1 MPKCYTMYQELLSQN
16 HFWHVLQTCLDQG
29 EMIFCPAQFFRVNF
43 LLVTCAYKRG
53 SLLFFAPP
61 RLHKSPAWLSLQAFR
76 TMVAFLH
83 LDGNGALRSGV
94 SVGK

>member
-1 MPKCYTMYQELLSQN
+1 MYQELLSQN

-53 SLLFFAPP
+53 SSAQKALAVFCS
-61 RLHKSPAWLSLQAFR
+61 SP
-76 TMVAFLH
+76 VA
-83 LDGNGALRSGV
+83 
-94 SVGK
+94 